1 MAAADD
7 HEGHDIEVH
16 LDRLLSERSMTLTE
30 LAHRVGVTNVNLSV
44 LKNGRAKA
52 IRFTTLTRICEVLQC
67 QPGDLLSYSPGPSD
81 GRPRKP

>member
-1 MAAADD
+1 MTADD

-16 LDRLLSERSMTLTE
+16 LDRLLSERGMTVTE

-67 QPGDLLSYSPGPSD
+67 QPGDLLSHRPGTTPGS
-81 GRPRKP
+81 PRKS

>member
-1 MAAADD
+1 M
-7 HEGHDIEVH
+7 
-16 LDRLLSERSMTLTE
+16 LLSERGMTLTE

-67 QPGDLLSYSPGPSD
+67 QPGDLLSHRPGPPSAD
-81 GRPRKP
+81 PRNP